1 MQKSRVIALASLNL
15 LLSIFGTVMNSL
27 VAFVIL
33 KNKNLQKGLNLLI
46 LSLSTADLLNCVVAQ
61 PMYVHAIL
69 YCTDEASTFQLA
81 LMVVALIT
89 LHASTANLLVLTLYR
104 WRALSLRFAHHLLL
118 SKKQVL
124 IAITVVWLLSIC
136 AGVFFATS
144 LGKLVSP
151 YLHLAMILTW
161 VAGYI
166 GLFRLVQKRKR
177 KIASLEGS
185 PTSQFQ
191 TASLE
196 YENEAVKTSAILVG
210 SSLICFLPDLTFEF
224 MGRADE
230 NRLAWVFTVLF
241 LSSCLN
247 PCLFIWRSHHFRT
260 ALGKAFHHFP
270 RDQK

>member
-89 LHASTANLLVLTLYR
+89 LHASTANLLVLTLHR

-224 MGRADE
+224 MRRADE